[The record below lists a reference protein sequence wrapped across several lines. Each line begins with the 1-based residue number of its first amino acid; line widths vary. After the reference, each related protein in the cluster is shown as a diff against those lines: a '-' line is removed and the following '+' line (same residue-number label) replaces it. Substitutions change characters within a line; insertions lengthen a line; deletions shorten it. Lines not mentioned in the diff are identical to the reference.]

1 MLLLCDIYKD
11 KYRVLDTDDMILEVM
26 PREDFINALFSGIRF
41 DNVSTE
47 LLLDNLESKIT
58 FRPYERKMSKL
69 SAKTHDLVTGT
80 GLLLVN
86 TFMYT
91 NKGMDYAI
99 KYVASGA
106 CGYSLHFY
114 IKGMYYHI
122 EYVPQKH
129 KLFINNVAF
138 EIVAD
143 IRYFGYM
150 SSNSCIVL
158 AVSSVSVIR
167 FYSDKVELTYN
178 HSSYGYILS
187 CGDEDEYK
195 MSISEFEQRMIPLR
209 G

>member
-26 PREDFINALFSGIRF
+26 HREDFINALLSGIRF
-41 DNVSTE
+41 DNVSNE

-69 SAKTHDLVTGT
+69 SVKTHDLVTGT

-91 NKGMDYAI
+91 NKGMNYAI

-106 CGYSLHFY
+106 CGYSLHFF
-114 IKGMYYHI
+114 IGGMYYHI

-195 MSISEFEQRMIPLR
+195 MTISEFEQYMIPLR